1 MFNGFHVSYELFC
14 YDFHISMCFGQLG
27 RSDLRHVTCA
37 ADLLEPES
45 IASDCNLDIAVFD
58 PRKRRYKAA
67 NGPKQGP
74 IVASEGKSFID
85 LSDLFIFF

>member
-1 MFNGFHVSYELFC
+1 M
-14 YDFHISMCFGQLG
+14 ISTFLMCFGQLG

-37 ADLLEPES
+37 ADLPEPES
-45 IASDCNLDIAVFD
+45 VTSDCNLDIAVFD

-74 IVASEGKSFID
+74 FGILEGKSSID
-85 LSDLFIFF
+85 LSGMFIFF

>member
-1 MFNGFHVSYELFC
+1 MGSMFPMSFF
-14 YDFHISMCFGQLG
+14 DTISEFLMCFGQLG
-27 RSDLRHVTCA
+27 PSDLRHVTCA

-45 IASDCNLDIAVFD
+45 VTSDSNLDISVFG
-58 PRKRRYKAA
+58 PRKHRYKAG